1 MRYEE
6 LLIDLKNGVAQMI
19 DVCKRT
25 IEDFGV
31 IFFDFET
38 KSEITPNDKK
48 KIYSGIASEIMKPIP
63 KFKEKASSLNLSNFA
78 NKMLFKQHLYNK
90 NSEMFDAIELDKR
103 GDLKG
108 DKTMTFYAMLW
119 TFLKFAKMY
128 EKHVVKIAPIIAKG
142 NVTLSELSIVSKHI
156 VAFVTDPGVLKSSN
170 LSLLIPTLVFL
181 SNLKGKIK
189 EAVFGG
195 FSFYTTLFDA
205 YESKLK
211 SDSKPDFDSN
221 DSFSKT
227 NRYYR
232 NHFTLFL
239 NILKTHTI
247 LEHAY
252 FSSFLRFK
260 KLLASSTIV
269 NNPSV
274 ATR

>member
-1 MRYEE
+1 
-6 LLIDLKNGVAQMI
+6 
-19 DVCKRT
+19 
-25 IEDFGV
+25 
-31 IFFDFET
+31 
-38 KSEITPNDKK
+38 
-48 KIYSGIASEIMKPIP
+48 
-63 KFKEKASSLNLSNFA
+63 
-78 NKMLFKQHLYNK
+78 
-90 NSEMFDAIELDKR
+90 MFDAIELDKR